1 MSLLTDQTQRAIALV
16 ERLPPEQ
23 LVKALNFLEQLSPT
37 VVDRRADPEE
47 SDLSAMA
54 NDPEIQAEIAAI
66 GQEFAGAEMDGLSIE
81 AWLQWMLRLTI
92 KCSF

>member
-23 LVKALNFLEQLSPT
+23 LVMALNFLEQLSPT
-37 VVDRRADPEE
+37 LGDRRADPDE

-66 GQEFAGAEMDGLSIE
+66 GQEFAGAEMDGL
-81 AWLQWMLRLTI
+81 AA
-92 KCSF
+92 

>member
-37 VVDRRADPEE
+37 PSVGDRRADPEE

-66 GQEFAGAEMDGLSIE
+66 GQEFAGAEMDGL
-81 AWLQWMLRLTI
+81 AA
-92 KCSF
+92 

>member
-23 LVKALNFLEQLSPT
+23 LVMALNFLEQLSPT
-37 VVDRRADPEE
+37 VGDRCIDPDE

-66 GQEFAGAEMDGLSIE
+66 GQEFAGAEMDGL
-81 AWLQWMLRLTI
+81 AA
-92 KCSF
+92 

>member
-23 LVKALNFLEQLSPT
+23 LVIALNFLEQLSPN
-37 VVDRRADPEE
+37 DLNPNPDEY
-47 SDLSAMA
+47 DLSLMA

-66 GQEFAGAEMDGLSIE
+66 GQEFAVAALD
-81 AWLQWMLRLTI
+81 RLAA
-92 KCSF
+92 

>member
-23 LVKALNFLEQLSPT
+23 LVMALNFLEQLSPSPS
-37 VVDRRADPEE
+37 VGDCRADPDE

-66 GQEFAGAEMDGLSIE
+66 GQEFAGAEMDGL
-81 AWLQWMLRLTI
+81 AA
-92 KCSF
+92 

>member
-16 ERLPPEQ
+16 ERLPPDQ
-23 LVKALNFLEQLSPT
+23 LAIALNFLEQLSPT
-37 VVDRRADPEE
+37 DRHADLDE

-66 GQEFAGAEMDGLSIE
+66 AQEFAVADLDGL
-81 AWLQWMLRLTI
+81 AA
-92 KCSF
+92 